1 MAKSIHMTPVAVFD
15 ISSSSVAGAHT
26 LIPKGAEVAQSKVSI
41 LASTRLFSELK
52 EEITIERFVEQ
63 SIGQLGKVITMLKK
77 ADNHHPKYIQVLLA
91 SPWFVSQTRTITY
104 NKTTDF
110 VCTQKLIDELVAK
123 EVAYIIEH
131 DMERFGSIGNDAVII
146 EKQISMI
153 KLNGY
158 STTKPFGKKAQTLE
172 LFLVVTV
179 SPKSIIERFKNEI
192 QKGYGD
198 THIGFTTSPYATF
211 VVARDFLNSGHEFII
226 VDVGEEITD
235 VAFIKNGLF
244 LYQHSFPTGIYE
256 LYRSLVASN
265 IASTTEAGAL
275 IESFSQGKLSASTTS
290 AVQKSLDNFGEIWQ
304 KAFQQVIDNG
314 GLAMKMAS
322 DCYVICD
329 HRFGDFFVSMLK
341 NDLLLRHV
349 SGSTEVLP
357 VAINY
362 ELLSTHVSSLDPGN
376 VDETIITA
384 SLFALR
390 LL

>member
-1 MAKSIHMTPVAVFD
+1 MTPVAVFD

-26 LIPKGAEVAQSKVSI
+26 LIPKSADNTDATISI

-63 SIGQLGKVITMLKK
+63 SIAQLAKVITTLKK

-91 SPWFVSQTRTITY
+91 SPWFMSQTRTITY

-110 VCTQKLIDELVAK
+110 LCTQKLIDELVEK

-131 DMERFGSIGNDAVII
+131 DMSRFGSIGTDAVII

-158 STTKPFGKKAQTLE
+158 STTKPFGKKSKTLE

-179 SPKSIIERFKNEI
+179 SPKSIIERFKNELE
-192 QKGYGD
+192 KSYGGVS
-198 THIGFTTSPYATF
+198 IGFTTSPYATF
-211 VVARDFLNSGHEFII
+211 VVARDFLKASHEFVI
-226 VDVGEEITD
+226 VDVGEEVTD
-235 VAFIKNGLF
+235 VAFIKDGLF

-256 LYRSLVASN
+256 FYRNLVAGGV
-265 IASTTEAGAL
+265 ASHTEAGAL
-275 IESFSQGKLSASTTS
+275 IESFSQGKLSATTTS
-290 AVQKSLDNFGEIWQ
+290 AVQKGLDNFGEIWQ
-304 KAFQQVIDNG
+304 KAFQQVINDG

-322 DCYVICD
+322 DCFVICD
-329 HRFGDFFVSMLK
+329 HRFGNFFSTMLGK
-341 NDLLLRHV
+341 DLLLKDV
-349 SGSTEVLP
+349 SSSTYISP
-357 VAINY
+357 VAITY
-362 ELLSTHVSSLDPGN
+362 ELLSGHVSSLDPGT
-376 VDETIITA
+376 VDETLVVA
-384 SLFALR
+384 SLFAFR